1 MTKLDVLILSVYFQW
16 FVSLAVILSCGLNYY
31 KRPRHVKVLFFYG
44 ITSFIFSTLTHYV
57 ISRDNYLINAYVF
70 LETLILSSLYYQVG
84 NSVLFRRMIIVGVIS
99 YVIFYS
105 SAYLY
110 FPTYVFSAIRVG
122 RDLLL
127 ILISVSYFIY
137 LLYRI
142 PEEDLLKFPMFWINT
157 AVICFFSGIFVLSYF
172 RDYIVLVLKDDT
184 AGFWAFRNFYGTAY
198 WLVLA
203 YAGWLNL
210 QSIRAQKSDLS
221 H

>member
-1 MTKLDVLILSVYFQW
+1 MTKLEIFRISTYFQW
-16 FVSLAVILSCGLNYY
+16 FISLLVILTSLISYF
-31 KRPRHVKVLFFYG
+31 KRPNYIKALFYYG
-44 ITSFIFSTLTHYV
+44 ITSFTFSTL
-57 ISRDNYLINAYVF
+57 IQFIASRDNYLTNTYVF

-127 ILISVSYFIY
+127 ILFSVSYFIY
-137 LLYRI
+137 LLRQL
-142 PEEDLLKFPMFWINT
+142 PEDDLLKFPMFWINS
-157 AVICFFSGIFVLSYF
+157 AIVVFFSGVFVLSYF

-184 AGFWAFRNFYGTAY
+184 AGFWAFRNFFSTAY

-210 QSIRAQKSDLS
+210 KTIRATQDLN
-221 H
+221 